1 MTDLDFY
8 SDDPLVRHNAH
19 QEAKGRA
26 TIGDPDALRK
36 RLRENHPELYP
47 AALNHSELCSW
58 RFGMNAK
65 CDCKL
70 ADDPQDSGR
79 DEDHE
84 HATDLQWRHADIVHK
99 TDLYDAVQDARSE
112 ARYEDDPTAERDDL
126 WRETLPE
133 KGCGA

>member
-36 RLRENHPELYP
+36 RLRENHPELY
-47 AALNHSELCSW
+47 
-58 RFGMNAK
+58 RV
-65 CDCKL
+65 
-70 ADDPQDSGR
+70 
-79 DEDHE
+79 EDHE